1 MEEMFQ
7 QPAPHVPDATIALG
21 VRVTAQALQQQVTQ
35 LTPMWQMATQIV
47 AKKTPQQPLDP
58 AVQKTFEAA
67 MAEIQRKSQVD
78 QREGQLAMAEFSL
91 KQAEAQFN
99 QQQVV
104 QTLQQEAS
112 KQQAEFQRDI
122 QMFMQSMQ
130 QENAKLQAT
139 IKNNSDKF
147 LIELM
152 KMEQANEK
160 LRAEAEQKQ
169 QALEAKLAEDMLN
182 RQNAFEPHLKQ
193 MGEMIS
199 QIKETKS
206 NDSLDALLQG
216 MHSVMQHLAA
226 PTDLTLIK
234 GPDGK
239 TIGARKT
246 TIINQTAE

>member
-7 QPAPHVPDATIALG
+7 QPAPRVPDATVALG
-21 VRVTAQALQQQVTQ
+21 VRITAQALQQQLMQ
-35 LTPMWQMATQIV
+35 IAPMWQAATQIV

-67 MAEIQRKSQVD
+67 MAEIQRKTQVD
-78 QREGQLAMAEFSL
+78 QNDAKLAQAEFGL
-91 KQAEAQFN
+91 KQTDAQFN

-104 QTLQQEAS
+104 QTIRQEAAL
-112 KQQAEFQRDI
+112 QQAEFQRDF
-122 QMFMQSMQ
+122 QMFVQSMQ

-139 IKNNSDKF
+139 IKANADKF
-147 LIELM
+147 LIETM
-152 KMEQANEK
+152 KIEQANEK
-160 LRAEAEQKQ
+160 LRSEAEQKQ
-169 QALEAKLAEDMLN
+169 QALEAKMAEDMLN
-182 RQNAFEPHLKQ
+182 RQNAFEPHIKQ

-226 PTDLTLIK
+226 PTDIALIK

-246 TIINQTAE
+246 TVLNQDTE